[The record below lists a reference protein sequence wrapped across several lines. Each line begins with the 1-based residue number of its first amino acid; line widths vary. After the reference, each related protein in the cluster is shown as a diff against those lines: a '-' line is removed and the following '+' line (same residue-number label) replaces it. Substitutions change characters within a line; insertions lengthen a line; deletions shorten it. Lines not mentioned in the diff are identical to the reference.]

1 MGQIISLNTNFCPHS
16 RKNLHKSER
25 LSLYR
30 EKLKITTQFKHN
42 NGTDHTTQEN
52 NQGDGDA
59 CKMNIKLDDKLDIL
73 SNKMKESISCPNFR

>member
-16 RKNLHKSER
+16 RKNLRKSER

-42 NGTDHTTQEN
+42 NEMNHATQEN
-52 NQGDGDA
+52 NQRNEDA
-59 CKMNIKLDDKLDIL
+59 CKMNIKSDDKLDIL